1 MCKPFYAAYRDG
13 SFKEVKYYLACYLKF
28 RYLGNFPVIHSMVTP
43 LYPNLQNL

>member
-28 RYLGNFPVIHSMVTP
+28 RYLGNFGSCDTQHGNSS
-43 LYPNLQNL
+43 LS